1 MANATS
7 PVIQINE
14 GKAGSLYHPH
24 YAATTTGVCRASIAR
39 FIRKNNYTPVMVATD
54 GVLIRK
60 KDLICIPER
69 YLDARSNLG
78 EWEMEAQDVDA
89 VVLMSGVYC
98 YKTREPTST
107 RSFFYFDDGKL
118 AIQKEPV
125 HKTVSKE
132 RGSASYFRR
141 NGQSWFEFLE
151 ENKDVSSF
159 TVDVN
164 RPYSMGQARRIVKEN
179 GEKIVNFN
187 LMNIFEIQQFTLKAC
202 GDSSKRRYD
211 ENNKPETFNDLLHNC
226 YDLKSWDSFHEID
239 YILSGGK

>member
-1 MANATS
+1 M
-7 PVIQINE
+7 
-14 GKAGSLYHPH
+14 LMRLFL
-24 YAATTTGVCRASIAR
+24 CRACIA
-39 FIRKNNYTPVMVATD
+39 
-54 GVLIRK
+54 
-60 KDLICIPER
+60 
-69 YLDARSNLG
+69 
-78 EWEMEAQDVDA
+78 
-89 VVLMSGVYC
+89 
-98 YKTREPTST
+98 TRQEN
-107 RSFFYFDDGKL
+107 RL
-118 AIQKEPV
+118 QPV
-125 HKTVSKE
+125 HSST
-132 RGSASYFRR
+132 FI
-141 NGQSWFEFLE
+141 SWFEFLE